1 MNTKKINPSY
11 SNEFKESAIAKCL
24 EIGIPETSRQLG
36 VARSTLH
43 TWKKTLKP
51 ASQNSSKPSYEDL
64 EKENRRLKK
73 EIGYI
78 AEINEVLK
86 KSTAIFCKDQMEN
99 LR

>member
-1 MNTKKINPSY
+1 VNTNKTKLNY
-11 SNEFKESAIAKCL
+11 SNEFKEAAIAKCL
-24 EIGIPETSRQLG
+24 EIGTSETSKQLG
-36 VARSTLH
+36 VARSTLN
-43 TWKKTLKP
+43 TWRRSLKLS
-51 ASQNSSKPSYEDL
+51 SQKLSKPSYEDL

-86 KSTAIFCKDQMEN
+86 KSTAIFCKDQMGG